1 MYRWAVDLRSGPLE
15 AREELLY
22 ELLDRAPD
30 DASAAEE
37 VRAVVRDYR
46 DYHRSLYTR
55 ALNRAD
61 VFVDDSLR
69 EPLLAALADTRY
81 NCQAWAAMGCAAGG
95 FTEALPALLDLVD
108 DGDWNVR
115 EQAVLAVGR
124 LGDATAVP
132 ALAPLLDHPQEHTRQ
147 VAADALADING
158 PEALAVLWQELEHR
172 RFPRIGY
179 IASNLARFTPEILP
193 RLEQATKSPDPNQR
207 YWAAIALG
215 STGDERAVPVL
226 EHLMATDHAATV
238 FDGRVD
244 VAAKKA
250 LRTLRRIQ
258 SAIAARSAAG

>member
-1 MYRWAVDLRSGPLE
+1 MDLRSGTLE

-30 DASAAEE
+30 DDSAAEA

-46 DYHRSLYTR
+46 DHHRSLFTR

-69 EPLLAALADTRY
+69 GPLLAALTDTRY

-95 FTEALPALLDLVD
+95 FTEAVPALLDLLD
-108 DGDWNVR
+108 DHDWNVR
-115 EQAVLAVGR
+115 EQAVRALGR
-124 LGDATAVP
+124 LGDAGVVP
-132 ALAPLLDHPQEHTRQ
+132 ALAPLLGDPQEYTRQ
-147 VAADALADING
+147 HAADALADIGG
-158 PEALAVLWQELEHR
+158 PEALDALWQELEHR

-179 IASNLARFTPEILP
+179 VASNLARFTPEVLP
-193 RLEQATKSPDPNQR
+193 RLEQAAASPDPNQR
-207 YWAAIALG
+207 YWAAVALG
-215 STGDERAVPVL
+215 STGDERAAPIL
-226 EHLMATDHAATV
+226 ERLMATDHAATV

-258 SAIAARSAAG
+258 AAIAARSAAG

>member
-1 MYRWAVDLRSGPLE
+1 MDLRSGTLE

-30 DASAAEE
+30 DVSAAEA

-46 DYHRSLYTR
+46 EYHRSLYTR

-61 VFVDDSLR
+61 AFVDDSLR
-69 EPLLAALADTRY
+69 EPLLAALTDTRY

-95 FTEALPALLDLVD
+95 FTEAVPALLDLLD
-108 DGDWNVR
+108 DRDWNVR
-115 EQAVLAVGR
+115 EQVVRALGR
-124 LGDATAVP
+124 LGDASVVP
-132 ALAPLLDHPQEHTRQ
+132 VLAQLLRDPQEYTRQ
-147 VAADALADING
+147 HAADALADIGG
-158 PEALAVLWQELEHR
+158 PEALDALWHELEHR
-172 RFPRIGY
+172 QYPRIGY

-193 RLEQATKSPDPNQR
+193 RLEQATASPDPNQR
-207 YWAAIALG
+207 YWAAVALG
-215 STGDERAVPVL
+215 STGDERAAPIL
-226 EHLMATDHAATV
+226 ERLMATDHAATV

-258 SAIAARSAAG
+258 SAVAARSATG